1 MAVGICSRHATRE
14 PSALHNPSRFHNGG
28 GYGPRIRSVGPLLWV
43 SFCCRPSSRLLPRC
57 QHHAILL
64 GLQIWRPL
72 NLIVGVCRS
81 RDLWAAIPTTTDLQ
95 LRRIGKA
102 LRHQVESSRRS
113 FAAICNADHVGEVDG
128 RKQGVRS
135 SARGL
140 RTRNMIAR
148 RTNHLRIRNIGDW
161 GTSNTTCGA
170 GLHLSLN
177 KEIIGRPQLLH
188 CSDWALDECVLDDKR
203 CRIGEVRQPRNK
215 SHRGISAIM
224 QPRGRS
230 QPWAGRVAESP

>member
-43 SFCCRPSSRLLPRC
+43 SVCCRPSSRLLPRC

-72 NLIVGVCRS
+72 NLIVGVCRC
-81 RDLWAAIPTTTDLQ
+81 TDLQ
-95 LRRIGKA
+95 LRRIGKG

-140 RTRNMIAR
+140 RTRHMIAR
-148 RTNHLRIRNIGDW
+148 RTNHLRIRNMRHW

-170 GLHLSLN
+170 GLHLSLS
-177 KEIIGRPQLLH
+177 KEIICRPQLLH
-188 CSDWALDECVLDDKR
+188 CRDWALDECVLDDKR
-203 CRIGEVRQPRNK
+203 CRIGEVRQTRHK
-215 SHRGISAIM
+215 SHRWISAIM
-224 QPRGRS
+224 QPRDRS
-230 QPWAGRVAESP
+230 QPWASRVAETP